1 VFITLHGAANAVT
14 GSCYLIETNKARL
27 LVDCGLFQGSKRL
40 EKFNFIPKSV
50 VAEKIEA
57 VVLTHGHLDHCGRLP
72 LLVKAGFRGPIYGT
86 SGTLDIARLILSDA
100 AKIQVDDTNRE
111 NRKRVKAGQ
120 PTIKPLFAMKDAER
134 VFSLFYTLPYNS
146 ETKIAD
152 EITIRLV
159 EAGHIIGSSSVIM
172 TQKNNSQ
179 QLKLVFS
186 GDLGQAN
193 MPVNRDPAV
202 MEKADLVFL
211 ESTYGGREHPPYE
224 QSVQLMIDLIK
235 ETVAKK
241 GKILIPTFAVGR
253 TQQLLYHLA
262 QMFHSGAVEPFPIY
276 LDSPMAAAATEIY
289 SDHLDMMDPEAKD
302 LFREG
307 QLHQQLPTLKYC
319 ATAEES
325 QALNAISGPCL
336 ILAGAGMCDAGRI
349 LHHFRHN
356 LGIAETLV
364 LIVGFQAKDSMGRR
378 LLEGEPIKIFGETI
392 NVRAKIANVQG
403 FSAHA
408 GQSDLLHWVEP
419 IARSG
424 ARIILTHGENHQ
436 LHELKSEI
444 KTRFGIEAEIPSHG
458 ETLTIGEEQEQT

>member
-14 GSCYLIETNKARL
+14 GSCYLIETDKARV

-40 EKFNFIPKSV
+40 EKFNFIPKSIM
-50 VAEKIEA
+50 AEKVEA

-86 SGTLDIARLILSDA
+86 SGTLDIARLIISDA

-111 NRKRVKAGQ
+111 NRKRIKAGQ
-120 PTIKPLFAMKDAER
+120 PTIKPLFGIKDAEK
-134 VFSLFYTLPYNS
+134 VFPLFYTLPYNS
-146 ETKIAD
+146 DTKIAD

-159 EAGHIIGSSSVIM
+159 EAGHILGSSSVIM
-172 TQKNNSQ
+172 TQKSKTQ

-186 GDLGQAN
+186 GDLGQVN
-193 MPVNRDPAV
+193 IPINRDPAV

-235 ETVAKK
+235 ETIAKK

-276 LDSPMAAAATEIY
+276 LDSPMAQAATAIY
-289 SDHLDMMDPEAKD
+289 SDHLDIMDPEAKA
-302 LFREG
+302 LFSQG
-307 QLHQQLPTLKYC
+307 QLHKQLPTLKYC

-325 QALNAISGPCL
+325 QALNALTG
-336 ILAGAGMCDAGRI
+336 LASFLPELACAMPVEFAP
-349 LHHFRHN
+349 FRHN

-378 LLEGEPIKIFGETI
+378 LLDGEPIKIFGESI

-419 IARSG
+419 IAKSG
-424 ARIILTHGENHQ
+424 ARIVLTHGENHQ

-444 KTRFGIEAEIPSHG
+444 KAKFGIEAEIPSQG
-458 ETLTIGEEQEQT
+458 DRLSIGEEQD